1 LSHFVVI
8 SGCSGS
14 GKSTLVAELTSRG
27 YSVVK
32 EPGRRI
38 VQEELGSTG
47 AALPW
52 VDGAAFAR
60 RAIALALADRGN
72 ARDSSGWVFFDR
84 GLIVAAS
91 ALQHVT
97 GEPALERIGLRHRY
111 HHRVFF
117 TPPWPEIYAT
127 DAERRHDMDAAV
139 AEYDRLLLDYPS
151 LGYQVITVPK
161 IGVSDRAD
169 FVLQTLT
176 RSDPIRP
183 DLT

>member
-1 LSHFVVI
+1 MQQLGDCRRHRGARSLVDEVV
-8 SGCSGS
+8 GECS
-14 GKSTLVAELTSRG
+14 LTDH
-27 YSVVK
+27 
-32 EPGRRI
+32 
-38 VQEELGSTG
+38 LGG
-47 AALPW
+47 FQLAPRFRDVER
-52 VDGAAFAR
+52 VD
-60 RAIALALADRGN
+60 
-72 ARDSSGWVFFDR
+72 
-84 GLIVAAS
+84 
-91 ALQHVT
+91 LQHVT
-97 GEPALERIGLRHRY
+97 GEPALERIALRHRY